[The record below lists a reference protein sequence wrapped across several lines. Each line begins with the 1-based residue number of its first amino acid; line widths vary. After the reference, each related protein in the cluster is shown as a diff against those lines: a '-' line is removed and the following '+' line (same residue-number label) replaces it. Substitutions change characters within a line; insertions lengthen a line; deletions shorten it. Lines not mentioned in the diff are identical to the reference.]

1 MMKVDTSKLLM
12 VPGPV
17 PLHERVLKALCTP
30 IIGHRTPEFYA
41 LLDECISMFQ
51 QLLDTKEFVR
61 IFTGSSTCAMEAAIV
76 NCVRP
81 GEKVL
86 NVVQGKFSERWREI
100 TEAMRAQSVVLDV
113 EWGKALRLEQIKEVL
128 EEQPDIKHVTVVHN
142 ETSVGVL
149 NDLRGLGKYCRDN
162 DKFLIV
168 DGVTSV
174 GGDHV
179 YPDAWNFDLLA
190 TGSQKCIGI
199 PPGLGMIWLGPRAW
213 NIIKERDHV
222 PAYYLN
228 LKRYENEKIP
238 YTPSVSLFY
247 ALHESL
253 TMMIEEGFENR
264 FKRHALM
271 GKAVRAGIQALGM
284 ELFAE
289 PDYYSNTVTAI
300 KIPNGL
306 EAKKLLQKVKEHG
319 VILAGGQGKVKGKIF
334 RIAHMNMV
342 SKNDILQTFE
352 ALEKALMDLKFDF
365 EKGAGIEAVQSVFS
379 KE

>member
-1 MMKVDTSKLLM
+1 MRVDTSKLLM

-17 PLHERVLKALCTP
+17 PLHERVIKALSTP

-41 LLDECISMFQ
+41 LLDECIEMFQ
-51 QLLDTKEFVR
+51 KLLKTDKFVR

-86 NVVQGKFSERWREI
+86 NVVQGKFSERWKEI
-100 TEAMRAQSVVLDV
+100 TEALGAKSVTLEV
-113 EWGKALRLEQIKEVL
+113 EWGTALRIEQVEQVFK
-128 EEQPDIKHVTVVHN
+128 EQPDIKFITVVHN
-142 ETSVGVL
+142 ETSVGIL
-149 NDLRGLGKYCRDN
+149 NDLRELGIFCRKN
-162 DKFLIV
+162 DKILIV

-174 GGDHV
+174 GGDYV
-179 YPDAWNFDLLA
+179 YPDEWNFDVLA

-199 PPGLGMIWLGPRAW
+199 PPGLGMIWVGPRAW
-213 NIIKERDHV
+213 KIIQQREHI

-228 LKRYENEKIP
+228 LKRYEKEKIP

-253 TMMIEEGFENR
+253 TMMVEEGFENR

-271 GKAVRAGIQALGM
+271 GEATRAGIRALGL

-289 PDYYSNTVTAI
+289 KDHLSNTVTAI
-300 KIPNGL
+300 KAPTGIPVD
-306 EAKKLLQKVKEHG
+306 KLLKKIKDLG

-334 RIAHMNMV
+334 RIAHMNMI
-342 SKNDILQTFE
+342 SKEDIIKTLETVE
-352 ALEKALMDLKFDF
+352 RALIELGGNA
-365 EKGAGIEAVQSVFS
+365 EKGTARKAAEAVFS
-379 KE
+379 RN